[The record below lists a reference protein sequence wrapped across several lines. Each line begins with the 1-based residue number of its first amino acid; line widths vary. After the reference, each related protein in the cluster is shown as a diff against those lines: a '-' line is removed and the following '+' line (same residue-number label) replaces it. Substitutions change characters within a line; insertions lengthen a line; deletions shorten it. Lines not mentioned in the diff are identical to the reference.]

1 MKMPLETIISLVIAL
16 VALLFTAFSYRRDQN
31 QDTSESA
38 TERATM
44 TADIRYIRASIDDI
58 KLDNKAIKQDV
69 GTLKT
74 KVVELEASTKSAHKR
89 LDDILRRENHD

>member
-1 MKMPLETIISLVIAL
+1 MPIETIISLVVAIT
-16 VALLFTAFSYRRDQN
+16 ALLFTALSFKRTQE
-31 QDTSESA
+31 QDTGESA
-38 TERATM
+38 AERATM

-89 LDDILRRENHD
+89 IDDLVKKGDA